1 MVIARYLIVAL
12 LMLMAGSQSPANADT
27 RRAVRSLSEIRNEK
41 LVRQEWDLSC
51 GAAALATL
59 LNFQHGDAVTE
70 REIASTMM
78 GRPEYM
84 ERPEVVQLRQGFS
97 LLDMKRYVEGR
108 GYRGVGL
115 GQLTFDDLIERAP
128 LLIPVDIHGYPHFVV
143 FRGAYGDRV
152 LLGDSNFGN
161 RTMRRDR
168 LEEVWMELPNL
179 GHVGFAVLS
188 PDDQP
193 PPNTLDAT
201 ERDFLFLR

>member
-152 LLGDSNFGN
+152 LLGDLN
-161 RTMRRDR
+161 
-168 LEEVWMELPNL
+168 WQ
-179 GHVGFAVLS
+179 
-188 PDDQP
+188 PDDEARSFGRGLDGVAQSRP
-193 PPNTLDAT
+193 CRLRRAQSGRPTTPNTLDAT